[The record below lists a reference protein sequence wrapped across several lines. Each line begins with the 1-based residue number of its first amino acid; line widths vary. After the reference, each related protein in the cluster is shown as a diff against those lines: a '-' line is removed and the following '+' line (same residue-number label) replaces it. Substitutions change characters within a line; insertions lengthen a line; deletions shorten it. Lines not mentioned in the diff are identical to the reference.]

1 MRFAARMVDFTRFRI
16 SAVLLALA
24 CAGIPVHAQLPT
36 FSDGDRLGYFATY
49 KDRNIEFG
57 ITTVS
62 KVRLMPA
69 LSDGLK
75 STFLGGTYTLEITPQ
90 LIATGD
96 DGKTTMRRIVDSS
109 LTTPDGVTDEF
120 EKASIT
126 GEVTGG
132 AKFEY
137 TLRQNRGT
145 LVMGGRFLN
154 TEETKTPHQF
164 AIAIRI
170 PAQLTKSKLEAFY
183 ALIDAPADDRAARRE
198 LRDFQ
203 RDFRSDRL
211 TVRRID
217 GSETRYPLIEPVEGG
232 VAAVNGPGI
241 AELELQSSIYEAR
254 RIVVTAQEGSA
265 ITLETT
271 RENLLQPG
279 FTLTW
284 KTDPAKDPE
293 SKACVAI
300 SMR

>member
-1 MRFAARMVDFTRFRI
+1 MRFVERMVHFPRHRI
-16 SAVLLALA
+16 SRALLVFA
-24 CAGIPVHAQLPT
+24 CGCLPVHAQLPT
-36 FSDGDRLGYFATY
+36 FSEGDRLGYFASY

-57 ITTVS
+57 ITTQS

-96 DGKTTMRRIVDSS
+96 DGKTTVRRIVDSS

-120 EKASIT
+120 EKATIT

-137 TLRQNRGT
+137 ALRQNRGT

-154 TEETKTPHQF
+154 PEETKTPHQF
-164 AIAIRI
+164 AIAIKF
-170 PAQLTKSKLEAFY
+170 PAQLTSGNLDTLSKLTS
-183 ALIDAPADDRAARRE
+183 APEDDRAARRE

-217 GSETRYPLIEPVEGG
+217 GSETRYPLAEPIEGG
-232 VAAVNGPGI
+232 VAAINGPGI
-241 AELELQSSIYEAR
+241 AELELQSGIYEAR
-254 RIVVTAQEGSA
+254 RIVITAQEGSA
-265 ITLETT
+265 ITMETT

-293 SKACVAI
+293 AKAGVAI
-300 SMR
+300 TVR